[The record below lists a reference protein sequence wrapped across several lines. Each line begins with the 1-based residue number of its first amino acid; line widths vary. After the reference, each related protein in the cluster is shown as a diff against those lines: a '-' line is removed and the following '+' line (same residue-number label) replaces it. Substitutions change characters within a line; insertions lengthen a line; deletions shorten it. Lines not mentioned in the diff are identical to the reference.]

1 MKLRGKLL
9 GLDHGLAR
17 IGVAVSDAV
26 GISARELAIIER
38 RSKREDFDRL
48 NAIAR
53 QEQAV
58 AWVIGMPE
66 NVDGDPARQ
75 NHAIKVRNWIGY
87 FAPETWLPIIPFD
100 EQLSSAEAAELAR
113 QKGRSSR
120 AFVDDL
126 AARIILQRFLDS
138 IRDGFIPLPDV
149 LKG

>member
-9 GLDHGLAR
+9 GIDHGLAR
-17 IGVAVSDAV
+17 IGVAVCDAMGV
-26 GISARELAIIER
+26 TVRELAIIER
-38 RSKREDFDRL
+38 KSKREDFDRL

-66 NVDGDPARQ
+66 NIDGDPARQ
-75 NHAIKVRNWIGY
+75 NHAIKVRNWVGY
-87 FAPETWLPIIPFD
+87 FGPETPLPIISVD

-113 QKGRSSR
+113 QKGRPAR
-120 AFVDDL
+120 APIDDL
-126 AARIILQRFLDS
+126 AARVILQRFLDS
-138 IRDGFIPLPDV
+138 ARDGFTPLPDI